1 METASCIE
9 SDDELALPEDLKR
22 MAMEEFG
29 EETVEQRRIA
39 LDTLRARLMELP
51 EDERLSDMSDKSLI
65 RYIRG
70 KKYNVEK
77 AFSVVREYVKFRKAH
92 EEYFLSDPAEI
103 LTFFHTV
110 KVLKDVDSLGRR
122 VVTIIPCKGTQYIT
136 PEFMSKFPN
145 ALTKFRMWLFE
156 KLSFDPYAQLRGVVL
171 IMSFQN
177 MTFWESTK
185 FSRLATTMQHVESI
199 RFVSSCVGLRLKSIM
214 LFEEPFF
221 FSVIWTVA
229 SLVLSEKVRSRFQIC
244 GNNYSFLAKNIPD
257 ISILPVC
264 LGGQA
269 SDDFQEDNWMTDK
282 FANES

>member
-1 METASCIE
+1 METASSE
-9 SDDELALPEDLKR
+9 EEDDLALPEDLKL

-29 EETVEQRRIA
+29 EETDEERRTA
-39 LDTLRARLMELP
+39 LVTLRDRLMQLP
-51 EDERLSDMSDKSLI
+51 EDEKLSDMSDKSLI

-70 KKYNVEK
+70 KKYNIDK
-77 AFSVVREYVKFRKAH
+77 AFNVVREYVKFRKAH
-92 EEYFLSDPAEI
+92 EDYFLSDPIEI
-103 LTFFHTV
+103 ETFSHMV

-122 VVTIIPCKGTQYIT
+122 IVTIIPCKGTPYIT
-136 PEFMSKFPN
+136 PEFMSRFPN

-156 KLSFDPYAQLRGVVL
+156 QLSFDPYAQLRGVVL

-199 RFVSSCVGLRLKSIM
+199 RFASSCVGLRLKSIM

-221 FSVIWTVA
+221 FSLIWSVA
-229 SLVLSEKVRSRFQIC
+229 SLVLSEKVKSRFQIC
-244 GNNYSFLAKNIPD
+244 GNNYSFLGKNIPD
-257 ISILPVC
+257 ISILPAC

-269 SDDFQEDNWMTDK
+269 SDDFLEDNWMTDK
-282 FANES
+282 FSN